1 MIKSMTGFGKGE
13 AKGKF
18 GRFTVEVRTVNHRYF
33 DVSLRMPNSL
43 GVLEDKIKKYVHK
56 YIRRGKVNLS
66 LLHKKGEIDLGS
78 AKLNDEA
85 IERCYEML
93 NKLRKRFKLNDD
105 IRLSHILSFPDVI
118 IQEQTVHDAASMW
131 STIEPA
137 LKKAALDCDRMRKK
151 EGKALYKDFMDRV
164 AKIALA
170 VDKIS
175 RLAPMLILEYRNKLH
190 ARIKEILKRD
200 DYDIDK
206 SRVELELAIFARQ
219 CDVSEEITRA
229 KSHLDAM
236 EETLTS
242 NKEAGRRM
250 DFILQELQRE
260 INTLGSKAGAVK
272 ISRLIVD
279 IKSEI
284 DKMREQAQNVE

>member
-43 GVLEDKIKKYVHK
+43 GVLEDKVKKFVHK

-66 LLHKKGEIDLGS
+66 LLHKKGEIDLNS

-85 IERCYEML
+85 IERCYGML
-93 NKLRKRFKLNDD
+93 NKLKKRFKLNDD

-151 EGKALYKDFMDRV
+151 EGKTLYKDFMDRI

-175 RLAPMLILEYRNKLH
+175 RLAPML
-190 ARIKEILKRD
+190 
-200 DYDIDK
+200 
-206 SRVELELAIFARQ
+206 
-219 CDVSEEITRA
+219 T
-229 KSHLDAM
+229 
-236 EETLTS
+236 
-242 NKEAGRRM
+242 
-250 DFILQELQRE
+250 
-260 INTLGSKAGAVK
+260 
-272 ISRLIVD
+272 
-279 IKSEI
+279 
-284 DKMREQAQNVE
+284 